1 MEDNHIYQY
10 SLLNALM
17 DGVSEDG
24 ITATK
29 LATKGN
35 QGLGTFSR
43 MNGEL
48 LFLDGIVYQL
58 QAEGNVREAGPD
70 DQIPFAVSTNFVPQQ
85 TKSVQLKDKN
95 DVDALLDEFNNHSKN
110 LFMTYRLNGTFDY
123 LKCRTVRGQEYK
135 GQPLSE
141 LGKKQSV
148 ETYEKVEGTI
158 IGFRTPKNWQGFGVA
173 GEHLHF
179 INSARTAGGHVLEA
193 QAKEVEMQMA
203 LASNVH
209 IELPTS
215 DDFNEAKLVT
225 DDEGGEGCGGV
236 RRRKRNGCVNDSA
249 HSILHVLGPCAL
261 VQQTLSILLLPRP
274 EGYIDVR
281 YVHPTPPNA

>member
-1 MEDNHIYQY
+1 MEDNHIYQF

-17 DGVSEDG
+17 DGVSETG
-24 ITATK
+24 ITAAK
-29 LATKGN
+29 LGGMGN
-35 QGLGTFSR
+35 QGLGTFAR

-48 LFLDGIVYQL
+48 IMLDGKVYQL
-58 QAEGNVREAGPD
+58 QAEGNVREAD
-70 DQIPFAVSTNFVPQQ
+70 ASDRIPFAVSTKFVPQK
-85 TKSVQLKDKN
+85 TVKVPLKDKDDIDN
-95 DVDALLDEFNNHSKN
+95 TLHGFDDHAKN
-110 LFMTYRLNGTFDY
+110 LFLTYRIEGKFDH

-148 ETYEKVEGTI
+148 ETYDNVEGTI

-179 INSARTAGGHVLEA
+179 IQSDRKAGGHVLEVKA
-193 QAKEVEMQMA
+193 TEVEMQMA
-203 LASNVH
+203 VASNVH

-225 DDEGGEGCGGV
+225 DDAGVQEVEG
-236 RRRKRNGCVNDSA
+236 
-249 HSILHVLGPCAL
+249 
-261 VQQTLSILLLPRP
+261 
-274 EGYIDVR
+274 
-281 YVHPTPPNA
+281 